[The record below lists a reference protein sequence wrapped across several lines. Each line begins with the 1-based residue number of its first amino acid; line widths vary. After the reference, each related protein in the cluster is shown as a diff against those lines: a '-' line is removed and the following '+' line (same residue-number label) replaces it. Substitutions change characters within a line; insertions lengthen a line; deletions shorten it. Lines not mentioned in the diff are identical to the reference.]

1 LALRLRCQPTA
12 QANDDLKKLLD
23 GRNEVYA
30 VRLINDSP

>member
-1 LALRLRCQPTA
+1 VLGELAA
-12 QANDDLKKLLD
+12 DLNKLLD